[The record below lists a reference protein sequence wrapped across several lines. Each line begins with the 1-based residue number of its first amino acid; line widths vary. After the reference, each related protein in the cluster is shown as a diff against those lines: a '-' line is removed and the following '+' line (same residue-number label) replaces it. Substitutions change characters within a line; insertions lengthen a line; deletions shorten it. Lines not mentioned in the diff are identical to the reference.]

1 MDLTINYMSLE
12 NEFGSELHTGIY
24 PVKEQEIAIQTNYE
38 ETNNIILRK
47 VIENYDYNF
56 QISEEGHCIVSLDR
70 EIENLDGIENTVF
83 SGGSFLLGHTIRE
96 DQNTNLLKVKSQFSF
111 LDLKNIKSRI
121 AAFFSFKKM
130 AIEPEF

>member
-12 NEFGSELHTGIY
+12 NEFGSELRTDIY

-111 LDLKNIKSRI
+111 LDLRNIKSRI
-121 AAFFSFKKM
+121 AAFF
-130 AIEPEF
+130 

>member
-12 NEFGSELHTGIY
+12 NEFGSELRTDIY

-111 LDLKNIKSRI
+111 LDLRNIKSRI